1 LTDSTLSTV
10 RNAARVLKAF
20 LSKDDELGVSE
31 LARRVGLGKSSVHRL
46 LTTLRAEGLV
56 EQDPRTGRYRLGIVM
71 FELGELVRIRMDLG
85 TAAWPALAILRDRTG
100 EAAQVSIADGEDVVY
115 LERVE
120 GTTIPLLVTDQERR
134 APMYCTAAGKVLL
147 AFKPE
152 AELAGYLSGT
162 RLTALTRH
170 TITDPARLRGQLTV
184 VRSRGWADSINEQE
198 LGLASLASVVRDSAG
213 RTVAAI
219 GVSAPVNR
227 FRRLARRH
235 LEAIV
240 TEAAASVSRR
250 LGWAGAA
257 AESARDVL

>member
-56 EQDPRTGRYRLGIVM
+56 EQDSQTGRYRLGIVM

-85 TAAWPALAILRDRTG
+85 TAAWPALAALRDRTG
-100 EAAQVSIADGEDVVY
+100 EAAQVSIADGVDVVY
-115 LERVE
+115 LERLE
-120 GTTIPLLVTDQERR
+120 GTTVPLLVTDQERR

-147 AFKPE
+147 AFRPDPE
-152 AELAGYLSGT
+152 VASYLSTT

-170 TITDPARLRGQLTV
+170 TITDPVQLRDQLAV
-184 VRSRGWADSINEQE
+184 VRSRGWAESVNEQE
-198 LGLASLASVVRDSAG
+198 LGLASLASVIRDAG
-213 RTVAAI
+213 GRSVATI

-227 FRRLARRH
+227 FQTLVRRH

-240 TEAAASVSRR
+240 TEAAATVSRR
-250 LGWAGAA
+250 LGWTGTPAN
-257 AESARDVL
+257 DPL